1 LENYLKELNEAQ
13 KDAVCSTDGPNLVI
27 AGAGSGKT
35 KVLTYRIAYLLNKG
49 IDPRSILALTF
60 TNKAASEM
68 KERVAQLLTP
78 SLAYKL
84 SMGTFHSVFARVL
97 RKEGEKLG
105 YTPNFTIYDASDSK
119 SLVKAI
125 IKDLNLDDSAYKPA
139 QIHSRI
145 SYAKNHLVTPGA
157 YFSNSQIQEQDRQS
171 KKPRIAD
178 IYKLYFMRCKKA
190 DAMDFDDLL
199 LNLNIL
205 FRDFPEILK
214 YYQESYQYILV
225 DEFQDTNLSQYMII
239 HKLAKNHRNIC
250 VVGDDAQSIYAF
262 RGAKIENI
270 LNFKNDFTGCKTFKL
285 ERNYRSTCNIVNA
298 ANSVIAKNSQK
309 INKKVWS
316 KKGDGS
322 KIQVVNAVSDRDEA
336 YRITKSIDAESMNY
350 KDTAILY
357 RTNAQSRVFE
367 EIFRKFNIP
376 YKIYGSLS
384 FYQRKEI
391 KDIIAYFRLITNN
404 KDDEAFKRVINY
416 PARGI
421 GKVTLD
427 KIEQFGNKQNI
438 SLWEASAECKEFK
451 KVQQFHELITHFSDK
466 EQQTNAF
473 ALAKEVVEKTGI
485 LNDLSPE
492 KNPENLSKSE
502 NIQELLNSIQDFSE
516 HHKEQDELVTISW
529 YLENVSLLIHED
541 TNNEPDQERVSLMTI
556 HASKGLEFDNIFIV
570 GLEEELF
577 PSKRSAFS
585 VKDLE
590 EERRLFYVALTR
602 AKEKIIISYT
612 NERYKWGDHVH
623 CKPSR
628 FLYEID
634 NQYIDLPELT
644 GADDI
649 SQPVVNK
656 KTNDNKPSYTGNPVS
671 TMNKKLKNI
680 KDIRHEDKQHHSQT
694 ATGTLDHDDPQNIQT
709 GMLVEHI
716 RFGKGKVINIEG
728 EMPNKKATVFFNSN
742 GQKQLLL
749 KFAKLKIVE
758 Q

>member
-1 LENYLKELNEAQ
+1 MENYLKELNDAQ
-13 KDAVCSTDGPNLVI
+13 KNAVCSTDGPNLVI

-60 TNKAASEM
+60 TNKAATEM
-68 KERVAQLLTP
+68 KERVAHLINP

-97 RKEGEKLG
+97 RKEGERLG
-105 YTPNFTIYDASDSK
+105 YTPNFTIYDSSDSK
-119 SLVKAI
+119 SLVKSI

-157 YFSNSQIQEQDRQS
+157 YYSNSQIQEQDRRS
-171 KKPRIAD
+171 KRPRIAD

-205 FRDFPEILK
+205 FRDCPEVLK
-214 YYQESYQYILV
+214 HYQDYYQYLLV

-270 LNFKNDFTGCKTFKL
+270 LNFRNDFSGCKTFKL
-285 ERNYRSTCNIVNA
+285 ERNYRSTCTIVNA

-309 INKKVWS
+309 INKEVWS

-322 KIQVVNAVSDRDEA
+322 KIQVVNAISDRDEA
-336 YRITKSIDAESMNY
+336 YRVAKTINTESMKYN
-350 KDTAILY
+350 DTAILY

-367 EIFRKFNIP
+367 ETFRKFNIP

-391 KDIIAYFRLITNN
+391 KDTIAYFRLITNN

-427 KIEQFGNKQNI
+427 KVEQYANEHNI
-438 SLWEASAECKEFK
+438 SLWEASVRFKEFK
-451 KVQQFHELITHFSDK
+451 KVQQFHELIKQFSEK
-466 EQQTNAF
+466 ESQTNAYD
-473 ALAKEVVEKTGI
+473 LAKEVIEKTGI
-485 LNDLSPE
+485 LADLSPE

-502 NIQELLNSIQDFSE
+502 NVQELANSIQDFSE
-516 HHKEQDELVTISW
+516 HREEQDEMVTISR

-541 TNNEPDQERVSLMTI
+541 LKDEPDQERVSLMTI
-556 HASKGLEFDNIFIV
+556 HAAKGLEFDNVFIV

-585 VKDLE
+585 IKELE

-602 AKEKIIISYT
+602 AKEKIFISYT
-612 NERYKWGDHVH
+612 NERFKWGDHVH

-634 NQYIDLPELT
+634 NKYIELPELE
-644 GADDI
+644 GVDEEH
-649 SQPVVNK
+649 QPVHSG
-656 KTNDNKPSYTGNPVS
+656 KTASDASASTDNPVG
-671 TMNKKLKNI
+671 MMRKKLKNI
-680 KDIRHEDKQHHSQT
+680 KDIRHDDQQYQAQA
-694 ATGTLDHDDPQNIQT
+694 ATGTMDYDAPESIQA

-728 EMPNKKATVFFNSN
+728 DLPNKKATVFFNTS